1 MLIITG
7 VTKLINIQIIK
18 MKVKRLK
25 IQKNNRKHFIFIRI
39 ISKLLYKLQR
49 IRERISKKK
58 ITSLVKHCKT
68 WYKNHLG
75 YKRKIVSQHFDRVL
89 ALIYNKNMIRGVKS
103 KVINKKII
111 FIQREMKL
119 AISQRIELYEKL
131 LKLWSIAEN
140 NLFNDLLSKEK
151 ADSLIVKNE
160 DLLQKIAIIP
170 RQIKIK
176 YIQIKI
182 KEITSIY
189 SMRMKSYNTN
199 KKMFSDK
206 LMMSAWYTTSVMS
219 LLQTK
224 PKCPEILNEFSV
236 EILQSL
242 ISRAMKERGSS
253 RITTK

>member
-1 MLIITG
+1 
-7 VTKLINIQIIK
+7 
-18 MKVKRLK
+18 
-25 IQKNNRKHFIFIRI
+25 
-39 ISKLLYKLQR
+39 
-49 IRERISKKK
+49 
-58 ITSLVKHCKT
+58 
-68 WYKNHLG
+68 
-75 YKRKIVSQHFDRVL
+75 
-89 ALIYNKNMIRGVKS
+89 MIRGVKS

-206 LMMSAWYTTSVMS
+206 LMMSA
-219 LLQTK
+219 
-224 PKCPEILNEFSV
+224 
-236 EILQSL
+236 
-242 ISRAMKERGSS
+242 
-253 RITTK
+253 